1 MAELELRGCGDG
13 GQKRREKG
21 VRTSAAIG
29 TVWVSKVGVELMDTF
44 LDFSVL
50 FLTEDRALHPLMI
63 PKYNTLMTHCKQS
76 GL

>member
-44 LDFSVL
+44 LDFSEL
-50 FLTEDRALHPLMI
+50 FLTEDRALHPLI
-63 PKYNTLMTHCKQS
+63 QTFLLLQ
-76 GL
+76 L

>member
-29 TVWVSKVGVELMDTF
+29 TVWPSSRDHHHRGCSQVHARWLGGTIHLRRE
-44 LDFSVL
+44 
-50 FLTEDRALHPLMI
+50 
-63 PKYNTLMTHCKQS
+63 
-76 GL
+76 G